1 MISGMNLISGA
12 VLAGGRSSRFGR
24 DKALEVWQGKTL
36 LEHALISLG
45 ACTERFVIGGTGERY
60 GFAGVPVHPDLE
72 PFQGSLYGL
81 ARALE
86 LTRSDRVAVMA
97 CDMPGVTQEYWD
109 FLANLGPAQIVI
121 PENANRLLEPLAA
134 MYQTSCRPAVR
145 NALEANQL
153 RMTAW
158 HAGLEVRVVAWTD
171 LEPRFGPKLF
181 QNVNTQADLESTD
194 LESTGLEP

>member
-1 MISGMNLISGA
+1 MNSGMISGMISGA

-36 LEHALISLG
+36 LEHALSSLEG
-45 ACTERFVIGGTGERY
+45 CNDRFVIGGTGERY

-72 PFQGSLYGL
+72 PFGGSLYGL

-86 LTRSDRVAVMA
+86 LTQSDRVAVMA
-97 CDMPGVTQEYWD
+97 CDMPGLTHEFWA
-109 FLANLGPAQIVI
+109 FMAKLGPAQVVI

-134 MYQTSCRPAVR
+134 MYQTSCLPAIR
-145 NALEANQL
+145 TALEANQL
-153 RMTAW
+153 RMTGW
-158 HAGLEVRVVAWTD
+158 HAGLEVQVVAWTD

-181 QNVNTQADLESTD
+181 WNVNSQADLE
-194 LESTGLEP
+194 